1 MSINTIIPAAFLLL
15 FQIPCFAISNS
26 TQLSAYYESRNN
38 SIRLK
43 WQNNDN
49 RITIFVLQKSMD
61 NIHWKDLYT
70 IEKRGFNQHLME
82 AYTDGNPFPA
92 NNHYRLKINREDNSF
107 EYSLPITIHIGKNA
121 GSWDMYPVPVGTVL
135 NFQYTGSE
143 LITSA
148 IHIII
153 QNSGGQVLCRLRSA
167 TVSRTIQVPV
177 DNLGRGIYY
186 VKIIAMNKTIWSRQI
201 IK

>member
-15 FQIPCFAISNS
+15 FQFPCFAISNS

-49 RITIFVLQKSMD
+49 RVTIFVLQKSMD

-70 IEKRGFNQHLME
+70 IEKRGFSQHLME

-92 NNHYRLKINREDNSF
+92 NNHYRLKINREDNSI
-107 EYSLPITIHIGKNA
+107 EYESANNHSYRKKCRQLG
-121 GSWDMYPVPVGTVL
+121 YVPCSGWHCIEFSIYRQRTHYFGYSHHYTEFRWTGALQVKKCNSQQDHPGT
-135 NFQYTGSE
+135 G
-143 LITSA
+143 
-148 IHIII
+148 
-153 QNSGGQVLCRLRSA
+153 
-167 TVSRTIQVPV
+167 
-177 DNLGRGIYY
+177 
-186 VKIIAMNKTIWSRQI
+186 
-201 IK
+201 